1 MTITNHQSPI
11 SFKRDHHQRA
21 ALFHPDSFKHQ
32 GRANLNLLSA
42 LLQYAPA
49 GQIVLDPM
57 GGTGSILLALDYQ
70 HPVLTRELES
80 HWALVAE
87 MNRKS
92 ISRGRLIA
100 FSSPAVC
107 CQWNANR
114 LPLADS
120 SIPCI
125 ITSPPYWDMLSDWHI
140 KSKGLQDAHEVYGPA
155 YGTHPDNLG
164 NVHIYEDYLRAMA
177 QVYRECHRVLG
188 PGQKL
193 VLILKDRVHKFNRV
207 PLVTDTIGLCTALGF
222 SLIDTVERKVNPS
235 LHRRV
240 NQLHYPEAATVDTET
255 ALVFAKTIK
264 QPGPP
269 VKFALVQAPKPDSA
283 PSWQLFAKQL
293 AYGRQA
299 ERLLVL
305 ANGGLTTLEQGKTPV
320 HTKFSRRKE
329 FSFAAV
335 QDLVTKFGF
344 AAGDIL
350 EFHGSM
356 AYGQYLQERITTFG
370 GQFTN
375 PTEGLNLGQKLAWYT
390 NCDLPRT
397 SHTGGES

>member
-70 HPVLTRELES
+70 HPVLTGELES

-240 NQLHYPEAATVDTET
+240 NQLHYPEAAT
-255 ALVFAKTIK
+255 
-264 QPGPP
+264 
-269 VKFALVQAPKPDSA
+269 
-283 PSWQLFAKQL
+283 
-293 AYGRQA
+293 GRQA